1 MHFFSHTHLF
11 TSAVGDRI
19 VPVSSLQTV
28 EARIAHQLV
37 ASPAAEHHFAA
48 HEKVVALSATEIW
61 KAGVFTLYGLWEN
74 ITTKEMVIN
83 GWIREFIEGF

>member
-1 MHFFSHTHLF
+1 MHFFPHTHLF
-11 TSAVGDRI
+11 TSAVGDWI

-37 ASPAAEHHFAA
+37 ASPTAENDLAA
-48 HEKVVALSATEIW
+48 HEKVVALSVTEIW

-74 ITTKEMVIN
+74 RTKKK
-83 GWIREFIEGF
+83 WL